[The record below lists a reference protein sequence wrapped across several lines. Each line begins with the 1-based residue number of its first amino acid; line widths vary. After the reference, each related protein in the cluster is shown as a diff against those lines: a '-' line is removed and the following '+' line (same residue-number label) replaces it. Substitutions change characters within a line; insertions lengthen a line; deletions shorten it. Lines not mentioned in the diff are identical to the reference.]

1 MGGEGIGEALL
12 EASIVYYRLNL
23 ICVLYPFTI
32 QGTILLDISCPDVTR
47 TAGIGQ

>member
-12 EASIVYYRLNL
+12 EASIVYYLLNL
-23 ICVLYPFTI
+23 TCVSYPFTI
-32 QGTILLDISCPDVTR
+32 QGTIPLDIFCLDVTR